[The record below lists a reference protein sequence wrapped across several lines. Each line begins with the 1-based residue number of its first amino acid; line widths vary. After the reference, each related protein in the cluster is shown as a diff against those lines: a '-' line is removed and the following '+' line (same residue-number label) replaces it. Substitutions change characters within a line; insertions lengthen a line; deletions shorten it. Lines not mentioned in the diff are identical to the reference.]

1 MHSSASILGLAALA
15 TTVLAHGAI
24 TSPPTRAVGP
34 AMDAACG
41 TSVSALVRAD
51 NTSHIEDMP
60 EAAAMIPNFNST
72 ACNVFLCRGQQFG
85 DNQANVQNFTAGQ
98 VVNMRAVLPI
108 PHEGPMV
115 RYSEILCPPPHT
127 VSRPSPALR
136 HPPHS
141 EKRVNDALVN
151 FDILQNVSI
160 IKTST
165 NTAIGAPLIS
175 FKSYANEKLDTL
187 PANNTNFNVTV
198 PSDLG
203 SECSVA
209 GACVMQWFWFG
220 TGAKQTYESCVD
232 FVVPANETKS

>member
-1 MHSSASILGLAALA
+1 MHPSASILGLAAFA
-15 TTVLAHGAI
+15 TTVLSHGAI

-51 NTSHIEDMP
+51 NTSHVEDMP
-60 EAAAMIPNFNST
+60 EAAALIPNFNST

-85 DNQANVQNFTAGQ
+85 DNQANVQNFTAGE
-98 VVNMRAVLPI
+98 VVNMRAILPI
-108 PHEGPMV
+108 PHEGPM
-115 RYSEILCPPPHT
+115 
-127 VSRPSPALR
+127 
-136 HPPHS
+136 
-141 EKRVNDALVN
+141 
-151 FDILQNVSI
+151 NVSI
-160 IKTST
+160 VKTST

-175 FKSYANEKLDTL
+175 FKSYADESLATL

-232 FVVPANETKS
+232 FVVPANETRM